1 MKKIII
7 LIILGLSIWIFSWC
21 EQKIS
26 NENEKI
32 LTEEKKFLPKVKILE
47 IWENTKKNFTIL
59 WEVFPEKESV
69 FASKVPDWIIS
80 KIYVKNWDKVKKWQV
95 LMEIKSA
102 KTLQNYLN
110 AKNNYQ
116 KAVAVWNQS
125 IKSASVNLNNLK
137 SLSEKQKNE
146 LTESL
151 SSSKSSINL
160 AIQKA
165 EADLQSIILLNQKM
179 EKTARENLENAM
191 KSAVILSEKTLND
204 IDKILWI
211 EDRNEENAM
220 KYQSY
225 LWNLNTES
233 LYNARDN
240 YRLAK
245 KFFDENKNSTD
256 LEKILELLKK
266 VKISSDSNLK
276 LLKNSTTGSNFTNT
290 ELQNLINSFSASS
303 STIQSS
309 LNSLV
314 SLTNALNTTI
324 ESNQKNKTTAE
335 NALKIV
341 KNAGENWNSKTILTA
356 ESSYE
361 KNIKSLDNSIQSTE
375 ENLKSVQKSVQQNIS
390 AALANLKNAEI
401 AMQDLIIK
409 ADFSGE
415 VSDIF
420 VDKWDNVWL
429 WTKLVS
435 VSNNSQFKIV
445 AFLSKY
451 QISWISKWDLVKIW
465 KKSHDK
471 IFSISSNSDPITKK
485 YKVEILHENPFL
497 SAWQFIEL
505 TFTRNLDLI
514 WSDKIFLDL
523 PAVFVTDK
531 EDYVWLVDS
540 ENKIKKQKV
549 ELGGIFWNK
558 IEIVNGLKKWDFVI
572 IWGGRFLKKEWEVVE
587 VVE

>member
-7 LIILGLSIWIFSWC
+7 LIILGLSIWILAWC
-21 EQKIS
+21 EKKIS

-69 FASKVPDWIIS
+69 FVSKVPDWIIS

-116 KAVAVWNQS
+116 KAVAAWNQS

-165 EADLQSIILLNQKM
+165 EADLQSIILLNQKT

-245 KFFDENKNSTD
+245 K
-256 LEKILELLKK
+256 
-266 VKISSDSNLK
+266 
-276 LLKNSTTGSNFTNT
+276 
-290 ELQNLINSFSASS
+290 
-303 STIQSS
+303 
-309 LNSLV
+309 
-314 SLTNALNTTI
+314 
-324 ESNQKNKTTAE
+324 
-335 NALKIV
+335 
-341 KNAGENWNSKTILTA
+341 
-356 ESSYE
+356 
-361 KNIKSLDNSIQSTE
+361 
-375 ENLKSVQKSVQQNIS
+375 
-390 AALANLKNAEI
+390 
-401 AMQDLIIK
+401 
-409 ADFSGE
+409 
-415 VSDIF
+415 
-420 VDKWDNVWL
+420 
-429 WTKLVS
+429 
-435 VSNNSQFKIV
+435 
-445 AFLSKY
+445 
-451 QISWISKWDLVKIW
+451 
-465 KKSHDK
+465 
-471 IFSISSNSDPITKK
+471 
-485 YKVEILHENPFL
+485 
-497 SAWQFIEL
+497 
-505 TFTRNLDLI
+505 
-514 WSDKIFLDL
+514 
-523 PAVFVTDK
+523 
-531 EDYVWLVDS
+531 
-540 ENKIKKQKV
+540 
-549 ELGGIFWNK
+549 IFWWK
-558 IEIVNGLKKWDFVI
+558 
-572 IWGGRFLKKEWEVVE
+572 
-587 VVE
+587 